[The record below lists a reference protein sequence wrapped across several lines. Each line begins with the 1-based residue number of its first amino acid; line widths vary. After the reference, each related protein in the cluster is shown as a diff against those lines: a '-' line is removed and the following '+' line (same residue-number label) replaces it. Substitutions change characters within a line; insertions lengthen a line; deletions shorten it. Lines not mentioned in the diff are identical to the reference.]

1 VSLELPEEPSRGQP
15 GALEGQPDAQT
26 PALQEPPP
34 NPAGGKTL
42 IVDANDSGAYP
53 RPSAALKD
61 AGPDDQVFVRPG
73 LYEDKIFMIER
84 PILLIG
90 AGRDYVQ
97 IFSRRGGPLYL
108 QRVPSGLLS
117 GVTFRYVGSDQNS
130 AMNILDSTCTITG
143 CRATEGLLSGV
154 VVYGQNCRPILI
166 GNEVCHNRESGIFMF
181 AGARPRIA
189 HNLCYANHHFGIAVR
204 DPETHPDLVRNICRE
219 NMLSGILLFHH
230 AEALV
235 LDNSCYD
242 NQHWGLVTTPECQ
255 TSPPRDQL
263 AVSNRLESNPRGAL
277 MVTHEP
283 LGEIGR

>member
-1 VSLELPEEPSRGQP
+1 MSLELPEELSRGQP
-15 GALEGQPDAQT
+15 GAPEGQPDSQA
-26 PALQEPPP
+26 PAMQEPPP

-42 IVDANDSGAYP
+42 IVDANDPGAYA

-61 AGPDDQVFVRPG
+61 AGPDDQVFVKPG
-73 LYEDKIFMIER
+73 VYEDKIFMVER

-90 AGRDYVQ
+90 AGRDHVQ

-108 QRVPSGLLS
+108 QRVPSGHLS
-117 GVTFRYVGSDQNS
+117 GMTFRYVGSDQNS
-130 AMNILDSTCTITG
+130 AINILDSICTITE

-154 VVYGQNCRPILI
+154 VVYGPNCRPILI
-166 GNEVCHNRESGIFMF
+166 GNEVCLNRESGIFVF
-181 AGARPRIA
+181 AGARPRVA

-242 NQHWGLVTTPECQ
+242 NQHWGLVTTPDCQ

-263 AVSNRLESNPRGAL
+263 AVSNKLEPNPRGAL